1 MSQLNNVSSYINR
14 LSLKN
19 VRKLLAILLS
29 GFAIYT
35 AAFGVQPDFIQTSVH
50 LSLALI
56 LVFTLSANKAPSS
69 LKIVYDWSLAVLAFI
84 TIGYHFIFY
93 NEVAAREGVLT
104 NTEFWLGIGAI
115 ALLLEG
121 TRRIMGWP
129 LVILAL
135 IFILYTFFGPYLP
148 ELFEHRG
155 YDLERVISQI
165 YLGADGIFGTPL
177 FVSSTFVVLI
187 VIFGALLEIS
197 GASGVLMDI
206 ATALTGRARGGPA
219 KAAVVGSSLMGMISG
234 TAVANVLT
242 TGTISIPLM
251 KRTGYRPAV
260 AGAIEAVASTG
271 GQLMP
276 PIMGAAAFIMADI
289 TETPYTTIALA
300 AIIPSVLYYIAVF
313 FAVHLE
319 AVKMNICP
327 VEDGDLPKIV
337 QTFRHGGHLLLS
349 IVIFILMLAF
359 GYSIMFSSLYAI
371 FGVVLL
377 SFLRKWTRLTPK
389 RLLTA
394 LINGAEAVLTVA
406 LATGTAG
413 IIIAIISLTGLGLVF
428 STLIITA
435 SDGNLF
441 IALALTMLSSL
452 VLGMGLPTAAA
463 YILVATL
470 TAPALVELGV
480 NLLAAHFFVFYSAM
494 LSAITPPV
502 ALAAYAAS
510 GIANANPIRIA
521 IIAVKFGLAAF
532 IVPYFF
538 VLNPALL
545 GQGTLTQVGSA
556 FVLAVLAA
564 VAMAAAVQGWFLV
577 ELNLIARIAI
587 AAVVFLLFIPD
598 TTSNISGLTV
608 LVLVVI
614 WQVIRR
620 RSIKNNMQNLSE
632 KVDKK

>member
-1 MSQLNNVSSYINR
+1 MNINR
-14 LSLKN
+14 SMSKFPKKLSL
-19 VRKLLAILLS
+19 RDIRECLAILLS

-50 LSLALI
+50 LSLALV
-56 LVFTLSANKAPSS
+56 LVFTLSAKETSS
-69 LKIVYDWSLAVLAFI
+69 PTKIAYDWLLAILSFI
-84 TIGYHFIFY
+84 AIGYHFMFY
-93 NEVAAREGVLT
+93 NEIAGREGVLT
-104 NTEFWLGIGAI
+104 DTEFWLGIFAV

-135 IFILYTFFGPYLP
+135 TFILYTFLGPYLP
-148 ELFEHRG
+148 GLFEHRG
-155 YDLERVISQI
+155 YDLDRVISQI

-260 AGAIEAVASTG
+260 AGAIESVASTG

-300 AIIPSVLYYIAVF
+300 AIIPSILYYIAVF

-319 AVKMNICP
+319 AVKMNIRP
-327 VEDGDLPKIV
+327 AVSDNLPKV
-337 QTFRHGGHLLLS
+337 LQTFKHGGHLLLS
-349 IVIFILMLAF
+349 IAIFILMLAF

-371 FGVVLL
+371 FGVILL

-389 RLLTA
+389 RLILA

-435 SDGNLF
+435 SAGNLF

-510 GIANANPIRIA
+510 GIADANPIRIA

-532 IVPYFF
+532 VVPYFF

-545 GQGTLTQVGSA
+545 GQGTLTEVGSA
-556 FVLAVLAA
+556 FILSVLAA
-564 VAMAAAVQGWFLV
+564 AAMAATVQGWFLV
-577 ELNLIARIAI
+577 KLNLLERLALT
-587 AAVVFLLFIPD
+587 VTVFLLFYPD
-598 TTSNISGLTV
+598 TTANTSGLFI
-608 LVLVVI
+608 LFLIGI
-614 WQVIRR
+614 WQLWRW
-620 RSIKNNMQNLSE
+620 RSIKMNMQNLSNYR
-632 KVDKK
+632 DKE

>member
-1 MSQLNNVSSYINR
+1 MNTFDGISIGLAK

-19 VRKLLAILLS
+19 LRKILALLLS
-29 GFAIYT
+29 GFAVYT

-50 LSLALI
+50 LSLALV
-56 LVFTLSANKAPSS
+56 LVFTLSVNESPTFIKS
-69 LKIVYDWSLAVLAFI
+69 LYDWSLASLAFI

-93 NEVAAREGVLT
+93 NEVAGREGVLT
-104 NTEFWLGIGAI
+104 DIELYLGIGAVV
-115 ALLLEG
+115 LLLEG

-135 IFILYTFFGPYLP
+135 TFLLYTFIGPYLP
-148 ELFEHRG
+148 GLFEHRG
-155 YDLERVISQI
+155 YDLDRVISQI

-187 VIFGALLEIS
+187 VILGSLLEIS

-251 KRTGYRPAV
+251 KRTGYRPTV

-300 AIIPSVLYYIAVF
+300 AVIPSVLYYIAVF
-313 FAVHLE
+313 SAVHLE
-319 AVKMNICP
+319 AIKMGIRP
-327 VEDGDLPKIV
+327 VIGDDLPKIM
-337 QTFRHGGHLLLS
+337 QTFKHGGHLLLS
-349 IVIFILMLAF
+349 IVVFILMLAF
-359 GYSIMFSSLYAI
+359 GYSIMYSSLYAI
-371 FGVVLL
+371 VGVVVL
-377 SFLRKWTRLTPK
+377 SYLRKWTRLTPA
-389 RLLTA
+389 RLLSG

-428 STLIITA
+428 STLIISA
-435 SDGNLF
+435 SAGNLF
-441 IALALTMLSSL
+441 LALALTMLSSL

-510 GIANANPIRIA
+510 GIATANPIRIS

-532 IVPYFF
+532 VVPYFF

-545 GQGTLTQVGSA
+545 GQGDLAQVASA
-556 FVLAVLAA
+556 FLLAVLAA
-564 VAMAAAVQGWFLV
+564 AAMAAATQGWFLIR
-577 ELNLIARIAI
+577 LNIIERIILAI
-587 AAVVFLLFIPD
+587 VIFLLFFPSFI
-598 TTSNISGLTV
+598 SNITGLIA
-608 LVLVVI
+608 LIFVVI
-614 WQVIRR
+614 WQTIRW
-620 RSIKNNMQNLSE
+620 RSNNTNIKNSFE
-632 KVDKK
+632 KVKGK

>member
-1 MSQLNNVSSYINR
+1 MNTDNKMSDKFTE

-19 VRKLLAILLS
+19 LRKLLALLLS
-29 GFAIYT
+29 GFAVYT

-50 LSLALI
+50 LSLALV
-56 LVFTLSANKAPSS
+56 LVFTLS
-69 LKIVYDWSLAVLAFI
+69 VYESPTFIKSIFDWSLAALAFI

-93 NEVAAREGVLT
+93 NEVAGREGVLT
-104 NTEFWLGIGAI
+104 DMELYLGIGAVI
-115 ALLLEG
+115 LLLEG

-135 IFILYTFFGPYLP
+135 IFLVYTFTGPYLP
-148 ELFEHRG
+148 GLFEHRG
-155 YDLERVISQI
+155 YDIDRVISQI

-187 VIFGALLEIS
+187 VILGSLLEIS

-313 FAVHLE
+313 SAVHLE
-319 AVKMNICP
+319 AVKMGIKP
-327 VEDGDLPKIV
+327 VIGDDLPKIM
-337 QTFRHGGHLLLS
+337 QTFKHGGHLLLS

-359 GYSIMFSSLYAI
+359 GYSIMYSSLYAI
-371 FGVVLL
+371 IGVVVL
-377 SFLRKWTRLTPK
+377 SYLRKWTRLTPA
-389 RLLTA
+389 RLLTG

-435 SDGNLF
+435 SAGNLF
-441 IALALTMLSSL
+441 LALALTMLSSL

-510 GIANANPIRIA
+510 GIANANPIRIS

-532 IVPYFF
+532 VVPYFF

-545 GQGTLTQVGSA
+545 GQGNLAQVGSA
-556 FVLAVLAA
+556 LLLAVLAA
-564 VAMAAAVQGWFLV
+564 AAMAATTQGWFLIRLNIV
-577 ELNLIARIAI
+577 ERIILAI
-587 AAVVFLLFIPD
+587 VIFLLFFPSLI
-598 TTSNISGLTV
+598 SNITGLAALIFV
-608 LVLVVI
+608 II
-614 WQVIRR
+614 WQVIRW
-620 RSIKNNMQNLSE
+620 RSNNVNKESLSE
-632 KVDKK
+632 KVREK

>member
-1 MSQLNNVSSYINR
+1 MSQLNNLSSYINR

-19 VRKLLAILLS
+19 VRELLAILLS

-577 ELNLIARIAI
+577 KLNLIERIAI

>member
-1 MSQLNNVSSYINR
+1 MNTDNKMSDKFTE

-19 VRKLLAILLS
+19 LRKLLALLLS
-29 GFAIYT
+29 GFAVYT

-50 LSLALI
+50 LSLALV
-56 LVFTLSANKAPSS
+56 LVFTLS
-69 LKIVYDWSLAVLAFI
+69 VYESPTFIKSIFDWSLAALAFI

-93 NEVAAREGVLT
+93 NEVAGREGVLT
-104 NTEFWLGIGAI
+104 DMELYLGIGAVI
-115 ALLLEG
+115 LLLEG

-135 IFILYTFFGPYLP
+135 IFLVYTFTGPYLP
-148 ELFEHRG
+148 GLFEHRG
-155 YDLERVISQI
+155 YDIDRVISQI

-187 VIFGALLEIS
+187 VILGSLLEIS

-313 FAVHLE
+313 SAVHLE
-319 AVKMNICP
+319 AVKMGIKP
-327 VEDGDLPKIV
+327 VIGDDLPKIM
-337 QTFRHGGHLLLS
+337 QTFKHGGHLLLS

-359 GYSIMFSSLYAI
+359 GYSIMYSSLYAI
-371 FGVVLL
+371 IGVVVL
-377 SFLRKWTRLTPK
+377 SYLRKWTRLTPA
-389 RLLTA
+389 RLLTG

-435 SDGNLF
+435 SAGNLF
-441 IALALTMLSSL
+441 LALALTMLSSL

-510 GIANANPIRIA
+510 GIANANPIRIS

-532 IVPYFF
+532 VVPYFF

-545 GQGTLTQVGSA
+545 GQGNLAQVGSA
-556 FVLAVLAA
+556 FLLAVLAA
-564 VAMAAAVQGWFLV
+564 AAMAATTQGWFLIRLNIV
-577 ELNLIARIAI
+577 ERIILAI
-587 AAVVFLLFIPD
+587 VIFLLFFPSLI
-598 TTSNISGLTV
+598 SNITGLAALIFV
-608 LVLVVI
+608 II
-614 WQVIRR
+614 WQVIRW
-620 RSIKNNMQNLSE
+620 RSNNVNKESLSE
-632 KVDKK
+632 KVREK

>member
-1 MSQLNNVSSYINR
+1 MTQTNKRSAEPIWLN
-14 LSLKN
+14 LKN
-19 VRKLLAILLS
+19 LRKLLALLLS

-56 LVFTLSANKAPSS
+56 LVFTLSVNESPTFIRS
-69 LKIVYDWSLAVLAFI
+69 VYDWSLASLAFI

-93 NEVAAREGVLT
+93 NEVAGREGVLT
-104 NTEFWLGIGAI
+104 DIELYLGIGAVI
-115 ALLLEG
+115 LLLEG

-135 IFILYTFFGPYLP
+135 TFLLYTFIGPYLP
-148 ELFEHRG
+148 GLFEHRG
-155 YDLERVISQI
+155 YDLDRVISQI

-187 VIFGALLEIS
+187 VILGSLLEIS

-313 FAVHLE
+313 SAVHLE
-319 AVKMNICP
+319 AVKMGIRP
-327 VEDGDLPKIV
+327 VIGDDLPKIM
-337 QTFRHGGHLLLS
+337 QTFKHGGHLLLS
-349 IVIFILMLAF
+349 IVVFILMLAF
-359 GYSIMFSSLYAI
+359 GYSIMYSSLYAI
-371 FGVVLL
+371 ISVVVL
-377 SFLRKWTRLTPK
+377 SYLRKWTRLTPA
-389 RLLTA
+389 RLLSG

-435 SDGNLF
+435 SAGNLF
-441 IALALTMLSSL
+441 LALALTMLSSL

-510 GIANANPIRIA
+510 GIANANPIRIS

-532 IVPYFF
+532 VVPYFF

-545 GQGTLTQVGSA
+545 GQGDLAQVASA
-556 FVLAVLAA
+556 FLLAVLAA
-564 VAMAAAVQGWFLV
+564 AAMAAATQGWFLLRLSII
-577 ELNLIARIAI
+577 ERIILAI
-587 AAVVFLLFIPD
+587 VVFLLFFPSLI
-598 TTSNISGLTV
+598 SNITGLAA
-608 LVLVVI
+608 LIFVVI
-614 WQVIRR
+614 WQIIRW
-620 RSIKNNMQNLSE
+620 RSNNTNIKDSFE
-632 KVDKK
+632 KVKEK

>member
-1 MSQLNNVSSYINR
+1 MSQMNNVSSYINR

-19 VRKLLAILLS
+19 VRKHLAILLS

-56 LVFTLSANKAPSS
+56 LVFTLSANKTPSS

-545 GQGTLTQVGSA
+545 GQGTITQVGSA

-577 ELNLIARIAI
+577 KLILIERIAL

-598 TTSNISGLTV
+598 TTANIPGLTV

-632 KVDKK
+632 KVEKK

>member
-1 MSQLNNVSSYINR
+1 MNKTNKRSPEPIWLN
-14 LSLKN
+14 LKN
-19 VRKLLAILLS
+19 LRKLLALLLS

-56 LVFTLSANKAPSS
+56 LVFTLSVNESPTFIRS
-69 LKIVYDWSLAVLAFI
+69 VYDWSLASLAFI

-93 NEVAAREGVLT
+93 NEVAGREGVLT
-104 NTEFWLGIGAI
+104 DIELYLGIGAVV
-115 ALLLEG
+115 LLLEG

-135 IFILYTFFGPYLP
+135 TFLLYTFIGPYLP
-148 ELFEHRG
+148 GLFEHRG
-155 YDLERVISQI
+155 YDLDRVISQI

-187 VIFGALLEIS
+187 VILGSLLEIS

-251 KRTGYRPAV
+251 KRTGYRPTV

-313 FAVHLE
+313 SAVHLE
-319 AVKMNICP
+319 AIKMGIRP
-327 VEDGDLPKIV
+327 VIGDDLPKIM
-337 QTFRHGGHLLLS
+337 QTFKHGGHLLLS
-349 IVIFILMLAF
+349 IVVFILMLAF
-359 GYSIMFSSLYAI
+359 GYSIMYSSLYAI
-371 FGVVLL
+371 VGVVVL
-377 SFLRKWTRLTPK
+377 SYLRKWTRLTPA
-389 RLLTA
+389 RLLSG

-428 STLIITA
+428 STLIISA
-435 SDGNLF
+435 SAGNLF
-441 IALALTMLSSL
+441 LALALTMLSSL

-510 GIANANPIRIA
+510 GITNANPIRIS

-532 IVPYFF
+532 VVPYFF

-545 GQGTLTQVGSA
+545 GQGDLAQVASA
-556 FVLAVLAA
+556 FLLAVLAA
-564 VAMAAAVQGWFLV
+564 AAMAAATQGWFLIR
-577 ELNLIARIAI
+577 LNIIERIILAI
-587 AAVVFLLFIPD
+587 VIFLLFFPSFI
-598 TTSNISGLTV
+598 SNITGLIA
-608 LVLVVI
+608 LIFVVI
-614 WQVIRR
+614 WQTIRW
-620 RSIKNNMQNLSE
+620 RSNNTNIKNSFE
-632 KVDKK
+632 KVKGK